1 MHATSNVVDIQLSAV
16 FLLRRTL
23 SDRLRFLSAQYPRI
37 GFGVSLTTF
46 EGEHYMLANGRMAL
60 PENKADGFPAGEQI
74 AKLDNGQRF
83 QTISVFADIPEGLQD
98 LDFPEGKLIEDVID
112 LVELIDAP
120 SSLPTGQLNADAGLN
135 TVMNGTEG

>member
-1 MHATSNVVDIQLSAV
+1 MHATSNVVDIQSSAV

-23 SDRLRFLSAQYPRI
+23 SDHLRFLSKEYPRV
-37 GFGVSLTTF
+37 GLGVSLTTF
-46 EGEHYMLANGRMAL
+46 DGEHYMLANARMAL

-74 AKLDNGQRF
+74 SKLVNGQRF
-83 QTISVFADIPEGLQD
+83 QSISVFADVLKD
-98 LDFPEGKLIEDVID
+98 LHDPDSPKGKLIEDIID

-120 SSLPTGQLNADAGLN
+120 SSLPTGQLSSDAGLN